1 MIGASDMSFARLNNI
16 SFWLLPPALVC
27 LLTSTLVESGPG
39 VGWTVWKEIC
49 SSEMPL
55 DAWKTFFKNIF
66 LENLISYSLI
76 ILIVIILITIGQYAC
91 IYFQYIHQ
99 RLHVAK
105 YKFKNKLFY
114 STKLNNN
121 YDFKKWLV
129 GFTDGDGTFSIY
141 INKDLSKIQFIYK
154 ISQSRINIQLLY
166 KIKSKLGVG
175 KVKMDNNSNMCS
187 YLIRDRKLLLKHI
200 IPIFDEYP
208 LLTTKRYNYLKFRTC
223 LILLENDKELNY
235 KEKMLKVQ
243 KICLQTPPKDYISDI
258 WLTNLNKK
266 INSKLETWS
275 IEDISNIMSK
285 YWLIGFIE
293 AEGSFF
299 LVNKE
304 KDRIVHAFGISQKL
318 DSIVLYGIKR
328 LLHISSS
335 ILYKEKYDYYKLET
349 TNSRS
354 IERIINY
361 FSDKNTLS
369 YSKSY
374 LLGIKNLEFRLWARS
389 YKKHKGDFCKLSIIR
404 KSIRKIRENNNL

>member
-1 MIGASDMSFARLNNI
+1 
-16 SFWLLPPALVC
+16 
-27 LLTSTLVESGPG
+27 
-39 VGWTVWKEIC
+39 WKEMC
-49 SSEMPL
+49 SSEMPT
-55 DAWKTFFKNIF
+55 DAWKTFFKNMF
-66 LENLISYSLI
+66 LENLMSYSLM
-76 ILIVIILITIGQYAC
+76 ILMVMMTITMGQYAC
-91 IYFQYIHQ
+91 MYFQYMHQ
-99 RLHVAK
+99 RTHVAK

-129 GFTDGDGTFSIY
+129 GFTDGDGTFSMY
-141 INKDLSKIQFIYK
+141 MNKDLSKIQFMYK

-166 KIKSKLGVG
+166 KMKSKLGVG

-187 YLIRDRKLLLKHI
+187 YLIRDRKLLLKHMM
-200 IPIFDEYP
+200 PMFDEYP

-235 KEKMLKVQ
+235 KEKMTKVQ
-243 KICLQTPPKDYISDI
+243 KMCLQTPPKDYISDI

-275 IEDISNIMSK
+275 MEDISNIMSK
-285 YWLIGFIE
+285 YWLIGFME

-304 KDRIVHAFGISQKL
+304 KDRMVHAFGMSQKT
-318 DSIVLYGIKR
+318 DSIVLYGMKR

-374 LLGIKNLEFRLWARS
+374 TLGMKNLEFRLWARS
-389 YKKHKGDFCKLSIIR
+389 YKKHKGDFCKLSMIR
-404 KSIRKIRENNNL
+404 KSIRKMRENNNL